1 VQATWQQPLTYF
13 AAVVGPQSNSQTL
26 SHLGLLSQTSAV
38 ESAMDEDMRGAV
50 LGLVVIII
58 TCAAIFVGINA
69 AELMAQPPSH
79 NGQIF

>member
-1 VQATWQQPLTYF
+1 M
-13 AAVVGPQSNSQTL
+13 
-26 SHLGLLSQTSAV
+26 
-38 ESAMDEDMRGAV
+38 EEDMRGVV